1 MRINLRKIPVFF
13 LSFCIAIAIIL
24 ILYPSL
30 VDIGV
35 GVTILLF
42 GILNLENG
50 FRIFTEGPL
59 RKILRRSTNNLFKS
73 INIGIFSTA
82 ILNSSSLISILL
94 ISFITAGLIS
104 LKAGIGVVFGSNI
117 GTTFTG
123 WLVAIFGLK
132 LEISKLAMPMIIF
145 GIIFIMQRSK
155 SIKAWGYIIAGLGFF
170 FLGIFFLKDGFEQYS
185 FNLHLFKTGEPGI
198 LRVLSYTGI
207 GILVTIVL
215 QSSAATLAII
225 LTALSVGQFSY
236 PDSLALAIG
245 SNIGTTFT
253 ALLGSLAANPA
264 GKKLAF
270 AHLIF
275 NIITGLVALLLLQP
289 LTLSVDKMA
298 SVLGIGN
305 SNYTLKLAL
314 FHTMFNVLGVI
325 IMVPWINKLIS
336 LLDRIIKDTPLEIE
350 QPKYLNSE
358 ILHHPQSTIHAL
370 YKETEHLLDL
380 TFEIIAHSLNVHRSD
395 LLSTKKIGEVLK
407 NSSTPIDIDIQDMYA
422 LKIKHIYSKILKYAT
437 LISVENLST
446 EEVVAVSNIKNA
458 NRLIVKVI
466 KDLELFRKNLNF
478 YLNSDN
484 EYVRDIYNKFR
495 KRLLKIVKELFI
507 NIKFFPYQSDQGSN
521 VTKISQENDLRN
533 IKNNIT
539 QQKSKIAELD
549 AEISSIITELLSQ
562 ELIRSQMASSMW
574 NDSIYVARIGENLLE
589 VMELLYTAEK
599 NMIPDLE

>member
-1 MRINLRKIPVFF
+1 MRINLKKIPVFF
-13 LSFCIAIAIIL
+13 LAFCIAIAIVL

-145 GIIFIMQRSK
+145 GIIFIMQKGK

-215 QSSAATLAII
+215 QSSAATLTII

-350 QPKYLNSE
+350 QPKYLNSK

-484 EYVRDIYNKFR
+484 EYVRDTYNKFR

-521 VTKISQENDLRN
+521 MTKISQENDLRN

-574 NDSIYVARIGENLLE
+574 NDCIYVARIGENLLE
-589 VMELLYTAEK
+589 VMELLYTDGKEY
-599 NMIPDLE
+599 DS

>member
-1 MRINLRKIPVFF
+1 MRINLKKIPVFF
-13 LSFCIAIAIIL
+13 LAFCIAIAIVL

-145 GIIFIMQRSK
+145 GIIFIMQKGK

-185 FNLHLFKTGEPGI
+185 SNLHLFKTGEPGI

-350 QPKYLNSE
+350 QPKYLNSK
-358 ILHHPQSTIHAL
+358 ILHHSQSTIHAL

-446 EEVVAVSNIKNA
+446 EEVIAVSNIKNA

-484 EYVRDIYNKFR
+484 EYVRDTYNKFR

-521 VTKISQENDLRN
+521 VTKISQEKDLRN
-533 IKNNIT
+533 IKNNIIR
-539 QQKSKIAELD
+539 QKSEIEELD
-549 AEISSIITELLSQ
+549 AKISSIITELISQ
-562 ELIRSQMASSMW
+562 DLIRSHMASSMW

-589 VMELLYTAEK
+589 VMELLYTEGK
-599 NMIPDLE
+599 EYDS